1 MIELRE
7 VLKAR
12 ADWAGWG
19 WHDCDDGSVE
29 LENWSPAGENIIVT
43 LDGKDIVREMGRY
56 SAGFDVDEHVEPLVE
71 IRGTRGVPDSIT
83 VLVQDALEIE
93 KMLDDLDGYFQLVE
107 QDFPNDQLREVSRE
121 EAAAIIET
129 REPRGLFLC
138 EVTPAT
144 GEVDESDI
152 LAAMKQFSY
161 SDLTGC
167 RFQAL
172 KTTDRRRVYAEDYYG
187 DGSWWEVGTVKDRAP
202 VYGLREVAA

>member
-43 LDGKDIVREMGRY
+43 LDGKDIVRDMGRY

-129 REPRGLFLC
+129 REPRGLFLSM
-138 EVTPAT
+138 EGDVVVGIDNQT
-144 GEVDESDI
+144 GDAWTEEFEDRIE
-152 LAAMKQFSY
+152 
-161 SDLTGC
+161 C
-167 RFQAL
+167 L
-172 KTTDRRRVYAEDYYG
+172 KWLLGWSREEEKDGNNED
-187 DGSWWEVGTVKDRAP
+187 V
-202 VYGLREVAA
+202 